1 MKIVDKGY
9 SRGEMETHLNYDA
22 LDECW
27 YIETNYRPHI
37 TKLMNTYKD
46 KVEVVEQYE
55 NGTPVYVKVKLEDD
69 LITFRKGKRVL
80 SEEQKEQK
88 KKQLAKAR
96 KNKFDDLLDHFD

>member
-9 SRGEMETHLNYDA
+9 SREEMETHLNYDA
-22 LDECW
+22 LEECW

-37 TKLMNTYKD
+37 TKLMNTYQD

-69 LITFRKGKRVL
+69 LITFRKGKKVL
-80 SEEQKEQK
+80 SEEQKEK
-88 KKQLAKAR
+88 LAIAR
-96 KNKFDDLLDHFD
+96 SKVKR